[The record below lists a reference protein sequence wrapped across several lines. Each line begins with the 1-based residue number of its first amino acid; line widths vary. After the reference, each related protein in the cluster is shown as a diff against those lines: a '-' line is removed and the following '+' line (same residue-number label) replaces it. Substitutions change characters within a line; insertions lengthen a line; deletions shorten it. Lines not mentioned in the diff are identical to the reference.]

1 MYLNLTQAGGVII
14 KCIILGFLVDKIRK
28 LTTLSLNAPPTQ
40 IWVREASK
48 FQIRNN
54 RWMN

>member
-40 IWVREASK
+40 I
-48 FQIRNN
+48 
-54 RWMN
+54 